1 VTTPTRG
8 AWTGRQLSGRYEV
21 HELIGRGGMAD
32 VYRGMDARLGRDVAI
47 KVLKSTLNSDQVSRD
62 RFRKEAMSA
71 SKMAH
76 PTIVRVFDA
85 GDEMDDTDGAPE
97 GQSTPFIVMEYVEG
111 KLLSDII
118 RRGSIDEAAALGIA
132 DGVLTA
138 LEFSHKEGIVHR
150 DIKPAN
156 IMITRTGG
164 VKVMDFGIATV
175 MADQVG
181 TGQAPSSILGTAL
194 YLSPEQAQ
202 GAEATAQSDLYSLGV
217 VLYEMIAGRP
227 PFQGESPVAVAYQHI
242 SEEPAPLKMQNP
254 RVTAGTAAIVAKLLD
269 KNPDNRFSSATLV
282 RKAMEALPPPSTSQS
297 EPETEVA
304 PPAHRPAATAS
315 QVAASTPPAR
325 KSDTVEPPPV
335 TGTIPQPTWQR
346 NDDPS
351 VDLPVPLGG
360 VSQSASVPKLAIG
373 LGSVLAIAMLVAIVV
388 WLFTLN
394 PATVINTQAPTIPDL
409 AGSSEQ
415 VAVAEITRLGL
426 VPAVVQRVDSTV
438 DVGTVVETIP
448 GPGIRVAIGERVQV
462 IVSAG
467 GSLIR
472 VPDVRNLP
480 SDEAAQRLV
489 SEGLAVAPFQ
499 EDYSPSLPA
508 GTVIQTSPAP
518 GEEAPG
524 NTEVVVTLSNGLVL
538 VPNVVNLMIGEA
550 NQLLAGP
557 DLQLTV
563 SPQADPTCTGGVV
576 RSQSLSPGEHPQRS
590 TITLVYCGASTFQP
604 IPEDT
609 PED

>member
-1 VTTPTRG
+1 MTTPIRG

-85 GDEMDDTDGAPE
+85 GDEVDDADGAPE
-97 GQSTPFIVMEYVEG
+97 GQTTPFIVMEYVEG

-118 RRGSIDEAAALGIA
+118 RRGAIDEAAALGIA

-138 LEFSHKEGIVHR
+138 LEFSHNEGIIHR

-175 MADQVG
+175 MADQAG

-202 GAEATAQSDLYSLGV
+202 GADATAQSDLYSLGV

-242 SEEPAPLKMQNP
+242 SEEPPPLRLQNP
-254 RVTAGTAAIVAKLLD
+254 HVTAGTAAIVAKLLD
-269 KNPDNRFSSATLV
+269 KDPQNRFSSATLV
-282 RKAMEALPPPSTSQS
+282 RKAMAALPPPSATTGTP
-297 EPETEVA
+297 EPESADKPLPET
-304 PPAHRPAATAS
+304 
-315 QVAASTPPAR
+315 STPKATSPAR
-325 KSDTVEPPPV
+325 GQERHKASEPPPV

-346 NDDPS
+346 TDDPS
-351 VDLPVPLGG
+351 VDLPIPLSG
-360 VSQSASVPKLAIG
+360 VGQSASVPRLAIG
-373 LGSVLAIAMLVAIVV
+373 LGSVLAIGMLIAIVV

-394 PATVINTQAPTIPDL
+394 PTTVINTQAPTIPNL
-409 AGSSEQ
+409 VGSSEEA
-415 VAVAEITRLGL
+415 AVAEITRLGL
-426 VPAVVQRVDSTV
+426 VPAIVEEVSSEFE
-438 DVGTVVETIP
+438 VGSVIETIP
-448 GPGIRVAIGERVQV
+448 APGIRVALGERVQIV
-462 IVSAG
+462 VSAG
-467 GSLIR
+467 DSLIR

-480 SDEAAQRLV
+480 SDEAAQRLITA
-489 SEGLAVAPFQ
+489 GLAVAPFQ
-499 EDYSPSLPA
+499 EDYSPNLPA
-508 GTVIQTSPAP
+508 GTVIDTLPAS
-518 GEEAPG
+518 GEEVAG
-524 NTEVVVTLSNGLVL
+524 NTEVVLTLSNGLVL
-538 VPNVVNLMIGEA
+538 VPNVVNLTIGEA
-550 NQLLAGP
+550 NPLLTGP
-557 DLQLTV
+557 SLQLSVTL
-563 SPQADPTCTGGVV
+563 QADPTCTGGVV
-576 RSQSLSPGEHPQRS
+576 RSQSLLPGEHPQRS
-590 TITLVYCGASTFQP
+590 TITLVYCGQPAFQP
-604 IPEDT
+604 PEN
-609 PED
+609 PEG

>member
-1 VTTPTRG
+1 MTTPTRG

-47 KVLKSTLNSDQVSRD
+47 KVLKSTLNSDKTSRD

-85 GDEMDDTDGAPE
+85 GDESDDSEGDQE
-97 GQSTPFIVMEYVEG
+97 GQTTPFIVMEYVEG

-118 RRGSIDEAAALGIA
+118 RRGTIDEAAALGIA

-138 LEFSHKEGIVHR
+138 LEFSHKEGIIHR

-175 MADQVG
+175 VADQVG

-202 GAEATAQSDLYSLGV
+202 GVEATAQSDLYSLGV

-242 SEEPAPLKMQNP
+242 SAEPAPLKLQNP
-254 RVTAGTAAIVAKLLD
+254 HVTAGTAAIVAKLLD
-269 KNPDNRFSSATLV
+269 KDPANRFSSATLV
-282 RKAMEALPPPSTSQS
+282 RKAMAALPPPTTSADATNPPASPATPAGKQEAASVAPTPPVTKQASS
-297 EPETEVA
+297 EPPT
-304 PPAHRPAATAS
+304 
-315 QVAASTPPAR
+315 
-325 KSDTVEPPPV
+325 V

-346 NDDPS
+346 NDDPA
-351 VDLPVPLGG
+351 VDLPLPLSGG
-360 VSQSASVPKLAIG
+360 GQSASVPKLAIT
-373 LGSVLAIAMLVAIVV
+373 LGSILAISMLVAIVV

-415 VAVAEITRLGL
+415 VAVAEVTRLGL
-426 VPAVVQRVDSTV
+426 VPAVVERVSSEV
-438 DVGTVVETIP
+438 DVGTVIETIP
-448 GPGIRVAIGERVQV
+448 GPGIRVALGERVQI

-480 SDEAAQRLV
+480 SDEAAQRLI
-489 SEGLAVAPFQ
+489 SAGLAVAPFQ
-499 EDYSPSLPA
+499 DDYSPNLPA
-508 GTVIQTSPAP
+508 GTVITTLPAP
-518 GEEAPG
+518 AEEVAG
-524 NTEVVVTLSNGLVL
+524 NTEIVLTLSNGLVL
-538 VPNVVNLMIGEA
+538 VPNVVNLTIGEA
-550 NQLLAGP
+550 NPLLTGP
-557 DLQLTV
+557 GLQLAV
-563 SPQADPTCTGGVV
+563 NLQADASCTGGVV
-576 RSQSLSPGEHPQRS
+576 RSQSLAPGEHPQRS
-590 TITLVYCGASTFQP
+590 TITLVYCGAATFEP
-604 IPEDT
+604 PAPEN
-609 PED
+609 PEG

>member
-85 GDEMDDTDGAPE
+85 GDETDDSWGEPE
-97 GQSTPFIVMEYVEG
+97 GQTTPFIVMEYVEG
-111 KLLSDII
+111 KLLSEII
-118 RRGSIDEAAALGIA
+118 RRGVIDEAAALGIA

-138 LEFSHKEGIVHR
+138 LEFSHKEGIIHR

-175 MADQVG
+175 LADQVG

-202 GAEATAQSDLYSLGV
+202 GLEATTQSDLYSLGV

-242 SEEPAPLKMQNP
+242 SEEPAPLKLQNP
-254 RVTAGTAAIVAKLLD
+254 NVTAGTAAIVAKLLD
-269 KNPDNRFSSATLV
+269 KDPARRFSSATLV
-282 RKAMEALPPPSTSQS
+282 RKAMEALPPPSAS
-297 EPETEVA
+297 
-304 PPAHRPAATAS
+304 PPAAEQEKPHNTPSMQKMEATVPPP
-315 QVAASTPPAR
+315 VARHP
-325 KSDTVEPPPV
+325 VEPPPV

-351 VDLPVPLGG
+351 VDLPIPLTGTA
-360 VSQSASVPKLAIG
+360 QSASVPKLAIG
-373 LGSVLAIAMLVAIVV
+373 LGSVLAISMLVAIVV

-394 PATVINTQAPTIPDL
+394 PATVINTQAPVIPDL
-409 AGSSEQ
+409 AGASQQ

-426 VPAVVQRVDSTV
+426 VPAVVEKLNTDV
-438 DVGTVVETIP
+438 DVGLVIETIP
-448 GPGIRVAIGERVQV
+448 GPGIRVALGERVQIV
-462 IVSAG
+462 VSAG
-467 GSLIR
+467 ASLVR

-480 SDEAAQRLV
+480 SDEAAQRLIAA
-489 SEGLAVAPFQ
+489 GLAVAPSQ
-499 EDYSPSLPA
+499 EDYSPNLAA

-518 GEEAPG
+518 GEEVAG
-524 NTEVVVTLSNGLVL
+524 NTEVIMTLSNGLVL
-538 VPNVVNLMIGEA
+538 VPNVVNLTIGEA
-550 NQLLAGP
+550 NLLLTGPNVQLSV
-557 DLQLTV
+557 T
-563 SPQADPTCTGGVV
+563 PQVDASCSGGVV
-576 RSQSLSPGEHPQRS
+576 RSQSLAPGEHPQRS
-590 TITLVYCGASTFQP
+590 TITLIYCGATTFEP
-604 IPEDT
+604 DPPE
-609 PED
+609 

>member
-1 VTTPTRG
+1 MMTPTRG
-8 AWTGRQLSGRYEV
+8 SWTGRQLSGRYEV

-85 GDEMDDTDGAPE
+85 GDEMDDTDGAPA
-97 GQSTPFIVMEYVEG
+97 GQTTPFIVMEYVEG

-118 RRGSIDEAAALGIA
+118 RRGVIDEAAALGIA

-138 LEFSHKEGIVHR
+138 LEFSHQEGIIHR

-181 TGQAPSSILGTAL
+181 VGQAPSSILGTAL

-202 GAEATAQSDLYSLGV
+202 GHEATAQSDLYSLGV

-242 SEEPAPLKMQNP
+242 SEEPPPLKLQNP
-254 RVTAGTAAIVAKLLD
+254 QVTAGTAAIVMKLLD
-269 KNPDNRFSSATLV
+269 KDPLKRFSSATLV
-282 RKAMEALPPPSTSQS
+282 RKALEALPPPQTST
-297 EPETEVA
+297 A
-304 PPAHRPAATAS
+304 PADQDKPMPAPAADTPTAS
-315 QVAASTPPAR
+315 PVSPPEKPA
-325 KSDTVEPPPV
+325 TVEPPPV

-351 VDLPVPLGG
+351 VDLPLPIGG
-360 VSQSASVPKLAIG
+360 NSQSASVPKLAIG
-373 LGSVLAIAMLVAIVV
+373 LGSVLAIGMLVAIVV

-426 VPAVVQRVDSTV
+426 VPAVVERLSSEVE
-438 DVGTVVETIP
+438 VGTVIETIP

-467 GSLIR
+467 GSLVR

-480 SDEAAQRLV
+480 SDEAAQRLIAA
-489 SEGLAVAPFQ
+489 GLAVAPFQ
-499 EDYSPSLPA
+499 EDYSPNLPA
-508 GTVIQTSPAP
+508 GTVIQTLPQP
-518 GEEAPG
+518 GDEVAG
-524 NTEVVVTLSNGLVL
+524 NTEVILTLSNGLVL
-538 VPNVVNLMIGEA
+538 VPNVVNLTIGEA
-550 NQLLAGP
+550 NPLLTGP
-557 DLQLTV
+557 GLQLTV
-563 SPQADPTCTGGVV
+563 TLQADPSCTGGVV

-590 TITLVYCGASTFQP
+590 NITLTYCGAAAFEPTEP
-604 IPEDT
+604 ENPED
-609 PED
+609 

>member
-1 VTTPTRG
+1 MTTPTRG

-47 KVLKSTLNSDQVSRD
+47 KVLKSTLNSDHVSRD

-111 KLLSDII
+111 KLLSEII
-118 RRGSIDEAAALGIA
+118 RRGTIDEAAALGIA

-138 LEFSHKEGIVHR
+138 LEFSHKEGIIHR

-202 GAEATAQSDLYSLGV
+202 GADATAQSDLYSLGV

-242 SEEPAPLKMQNP
+242 SEEPAPLKLQNP
-254 RVTAGTAAIVAKLLD
+254 QVTAGTAAIVAKLLD
-269 KNPDNRFSSATLV
+269 KDPTKRFSSATLV
-282 RKAMEALPPPSTSQS
+282 RKAMEALPPPSTSPTPNEAADTRPATTPS
-297 EPETEVA
+297 ENVSPAVTP
-304 PPAHRPAATAS
+304 PPASKKPVS
-315 QVAASTPPAR
+315 S
-325 KSDTVEPPPV
+325 EPPPV

-351 VDLPVPLGG
+351 VDLPIPLGAG
-360 VSQSASVPKLAIG
+360 AQSASVPKLAIG
-373 LGSVLAIAMLVAIVV
+373 LGSVLAIGMLVAIVV

-394 PATVINTQAPTIPDL
+394 PATVINTQAPIIPDL

-426 VPAVVQRVDSTV
+426 QPAVVDRVNSDV
-438 DVGTVVETIP
+438 EVGTVIETIP
-448 GPGIRVAIGERVQV
+448 GPGIRVAIGERVQI

-489 SEGLAVAPFQ
+489 SAGLAVAPFQ

-508 GTVIQTSPAP
+508 GTVIQTFPAP
-518 GEEAPG
+518 GEEVPG
-524 NTEVVVTLSNGLVL
+524 NTEVTVTLSNGLVL
-538 VPNVVNLMIGEA
+538 VPSVVNLTIGEA
-550 NQLLAGP
+550 NPLLAGP
-557 DLQLTV
+557 GLQLTV
-563 SPQADPTCTGGVV
+563 TLQADPTCTGGVV
-576 RSQSLSPGEHPQRS
+576 RSQSLSPGDHPQRS
-590 TITLVYCGASTFQP
+590 NITLVYCGAATFEP
-604 IPEDT
+604 PPPEN
-609 PED
+609 PEG

>member
-85 GDEMDDTDGAPE
+85 GDEMDNTDGAPE
-97 GQSTPFIVMEYVEG
+97 GQTTPFIVMEYVEG
-111 KLLSDII
+111 KLLSEII
-118 RRGSIDEAAALGIA
+118 RRGVIDEAAALGIA

-138 LEFSHKEGIVHR
+138 LEFSHKEGIIHR

-175 MADQVG
+175 MADHAGV
-181 TGQAPSSILGTAL
+181 GQAPSSILGTAL

-242 SEEPAPLKMQNP
+242 SEEPAPLKLQNP
-254 RVTAGTAAIVAKLLD
+254 QVTAGTAAIVMKLLD
-269 KNPDNRFSSATLV
+269 KDPARRFSSATLV
-282 RKAMEALPPPSTSQS
+282 RKAMEALPPPQASATPTES
-297 EPETEVA
+297 EAAPTPTPA
-304 PPAHRPAATAS
+304 PP
-315 QVAASTPPAR
+315 VAAGEPPVREHPRA
-325 KSDTVEPPPV
+325 TEPPPV

-346 NDDPS
+346 LDDPS
-351 VDLPVPLGG
+351 VDLPIPLGSG
-360 VSQSASVPKLAIG
+360 AQSASVPKLAIG
-373 LGSVLAIAMLVAIVV
+373 LGSVLAIGMLVAIVV

-394 PATVINTQAPTIPDL
+394 PTTVINTQAPTIPDL
-409 AGSSEQ
+409 AGSSQQ
-415 VAVAEITRLGL
+415 VAESEITRLGL
-426 VPAVVQRVDSTV
+426 VPAIVERVSSEV
-438 DVGTVVETIP
+438 EVGTVIETIP
-448 GPGIRVAIGERVQV
+448 GPGIRVALGERVQIV
-462 IVSAG
+462 VSAG

-480 SDEAAQRLV
+480 SDEASQRLI

-499 EDYSPSLPA
+499 EDYSPNLPA
-508 GTVIQTSPAP
+508 GTVMQTLPAP
-518 GEEAPG
+518 GEEVAG
-524 NTEVVVTLSNGLVL
+524 NTEVIMTLSNGLVL
-538 VPNVVNLMIGEA
+538 VPNVVNLTIGEA
-550 NQLLAGP
+550 NPLLTGP
-557 DLQLTV
+557 GLQLTV
-563 SPQADPTCTGGVV
+563 TLQADPTCTGGVV

-590 TITLVYCGASTFQP
+590 TITLVYCGAAAFEP
-604 IPEDT
+604 PAPENPD
-609 PED
+609 D

>member
-1 VTTPTRG
+1 MTTPKRG

-85 GDEMDDTDGAPE
+85 GDEVDDTDGAPE
-97 GQSTPFIVMEYVEG
+97 GQTTPFIVMEYVEG

-118 RRGSIDEAAALGIA
+118 RRGVIDEAAALGIA

-138 LEFSHKEGIVHR
+138 LEFSHKEGIIHR

-175 MADQVG
+175 MADQAG

-202 GAEATAQSDLYSLGV
+202 GVEATAQSDLYSLGV

-242 SEEPAPLKMQNP
+242 SEEPPPLKLQNTE
-254 RVTAGTAAIVAKLLD
+254 VTAGTAAIVAKLLD
-269 KNPDNRFSSATLV
+269 KDPANRFSSATLV
-282 RKAMEALPPPSTSQS
+282 RKAMESLPPPSPRTPPV
-297 EPETEVA
+297 EPEQKPTEAGPKEPTTPGPA
-304 PPAHRPAATAS
+304 PAKPRA
-315 QVAASTPPAR
+315 
-325 KSDTVEPPPV
+325 VEPPPV

-346 NDDPS
+346 SDEPS
-351 VDLPVPLGG
+351 VDLPIPLGG
-360 VSQSASVPKLAIG
+360 GAQSASVPKLAIG

-426 VPAVVQRVDSTV
+426 VPTVVERVNSEV
-438 DVGTVVETIP
+438 EVGTVIETVP

-480 SDEAAQRLV
+480 SDEASAQLIGA
-489 SEGLAVAPFQ
+489 GLAVAPFQ
-499 EDYSPSLPA
+499 EDYSPNLPA
-508 GTVIQTSPAP
+508 GTVINTLPAP
-518 GEEAPG
+518 GEQAPG
-524 NTEVVVTLSNGLVL
+524 NTEVILTLSNGLVL
-538 VPNVVNLMIGEA
+538 VPNVVNLTIGEA
-550 NQLLAGP
+550 NPLLTGP
-557 DLQLTV
+557 NLQLSVTL
-563 SPQADPTCTGGVV
+563 QADPTCTGGVV

-590 TITLVYCGASTFQP
+590 TITLVYCGAGAFEP
-604 IPEDT
+604 PAPEN
-609 PED
+609 PEG

>member
-1 VTTPTRG
+1 MTTPTRG

-85 GDEMDDTDGAPE
+85 GDEVDAADGAPE
-97 GQSTPFIVMEYVEG
+97 GQTTPFIVMEYVEG
-111 KLLSDII
+111 KLLSEII
-118 RRGSIDEAAALGIA
+118 RRGTIDEAAALGIA

-138 LEFSHKEGIVHR
+138 LEFSHKEGIIHR

-181 TGQAPSSILGTAL
+181 VGQAPSSILGTAL

-227 PFQGESPVAVAYQHI
+227 PFQGDSPVAVAYQHI
-242 SEEPAPLKMQNP
+242 SEEPAPLKLQNP
-254 RVTAGTAAIVAKLLD
+254 QVTAGTAAIVMKLLD
-269 KNPDNRFSSATLV
+269 KDPQKRFSSATLV
-282 RKAMEALPPPSTSQS
+282 RKAMEALPPPTTSTVAS
-297 EPETEVA
+297 EPKESTTTT
-304 PPAHRPAATAS
+304 PAEKPAAAPTPR
-315 QVAASTPPAR
+315 QPKPQST
-325 KSDTVEPPPV
+325 EPPPV
-335 TGTIPQPTWQR
+335 TGTIPQATWQR

-351 VDLPVPLGG
+351 VDLPIPLGH
-360 VSQSASVPKLAIG
+360 SAQSASVPKLAIG
-373 LGSVLAIAMLVAIVV
+373 LGSVLAIGMLVAIVV

-394 PATVINTQAPTIPDL
+394 PATVINTQAPTIPNL

-426 VPAVVQRVDSTV
+426 VPAVVERVNSEV
-438 DVGTVVETIP
+438 EVGTVVETIP
-448 GPGIRVAIGERVQV
+448 GPGIRVALGERVQV

-467 GSLIR
+467 GSLLR
-472 VPDVRNLP
+472 VPDVRNLQS
-480 SDEAAQRLV
+480 SDAAQRLV
-489 SEGLAVAPFQ
+489 SAGLAVAPFQ
-499 EDYSPSLPA
+499 EDYSPNLPA
-508 GTVIQTSPAP
+508 GTVISTLPAP
-518 GEEAPG
+518 GEEVPG
-524 NTEVVVTLSNGLVL
+524 NTEVVLTVSNGLVL
-538 VPNVVNLMIGEA
+538 VPNVVNLTIGEA
-550 NQLLAGP
+550 NPLLAGP
-557 DLQLTV
+557 GLQLSVTLQV
-563 SPQADPTCTGGVV
+563 DPSCTGGVV

-590 TITLVYCGASTFQP
+590 DITLVYCGAAAFEP
-604 IPEDT
+604 PAPEEN
-609 PED
+609 PEG

>member
-85 GDEMDDTDGAPE
+85 GDEMGDDDGAPE
-97 GQSTPFIVMEYVEG
+97 GQTTPFIVMEYVEG
-111 KLLSDII
+111 KLLSEII
-118 RRGSIDEAAALGIA
+118 RRGTIDEAAALGIA

-138 LEFSHKEGIVHR
+138 LEFSHQEGIIHR

-175 MADQVG
+175 MADQGGVS
-181 TGQAPSSILGTAL
+181 QAPSSILGTAL

-227 PFQGESPVAVAYQHI
+227 PFQAESPVAVAYQHI
-242 SEEPAPLKMQNP
+242 SEEPAPLKLQNP
-254 RVTAGTAAIVAKLLD
+254 QVTAGTAAIVAKLLD
-269 KNPDNRFSSATLV
+269 KDPAKRFSSATLV
-282 RKAMEALPPPSTSQS
+282 RKAMEALPPP
-297 EPETEVA
+297 A
-304 PPAHRPAATAS
+304 PATAAPELDKTS
-315 QVAASTPPAR
+315 AAPRPER
-325 KSDTVEPPPV
+325 PRVVEPPPV

-346 NDDPS
+346 SDDPS
-351 VDLPVPLGG
+351 VDLPIPLGG
-360 VSQSASVPKLAIG
+360 GAQSASVPKLAIG
-373 LGSVLAIAMLVAIVV
+373 LGSVLAIGMLVAIVL

-394 PATVINTQAPTIPDL
+394 PATIINTQAPTIPDL
-409 AGSSEQ
+409 AGATEQ

-426 VPAVVQRVDSTV
+426 VPAVVEKVNSDV
-438 DVGTVVETIP
+438 EVGTVIETIP
-448 GPGIRVAIGERVQV
+448 GPGIRVAIGERVQI

-467 GSLIR
+467 GSLVR
-472 VPDVRNLP
+472 VPDVRNLT
-480 SDEAAQRLV
+480 SDDAAQRLIDV
-489 SEGLAVAPFQ
+489 GLTVAPIQ
-499 EDYSPSLPA
+499 EDYSPNLPA
-508 GTVIQTSPAP
+508 GTVIQTLPAA
-518 GEEAPG
+518 GDEVAE
-524 NTEVVVTLSNGLVL
+524 NTEVTLVLSNGLVL
-538 VPNVVNLMIGEA
+538 VPNVVNLTIGEA
-550 NQLLAGP
+550 NPLLAGP
-557 DLQLTV
+557 GLQLSVTL
-563 SPQADPTCTGGVV
+563 QADPTCSGGVV
-576 RSQSLSPGEHPQRS
+576 LSQSLPPGEHPQRS
-590 TITLVYCGASTFQP
+590 TVTLVYCGAAVFVP
-604 IPEDT
+604 PAENPEG
-609 PED
+609 

>member
-1 VTTPTRG
+1 MTTPTRG

-85 GDEMDDTDGAPE
+85 GDEVDDTDGAPA
-97 GQSTPFIVMEYVEG
+97 GQTTPFIVMEYVEG
-111 KLLSDII
+111 KLLSEII
-118 RRGSIDEAAALGIA
+118 RRGAIDEAAALGIA

-138 LEFSHKEGIVHR
+138 LEFSHKEGIIHR

-181 TGQAPSSILGTAL
+181 VGQAPSSILGTAL

-242 SEEPAPLKMQNP
+242 SEEPAPLKLQNP
-254 RVTAGTAAIVAKLLD
+254 QVTAGTAAIVMKLLD
-269 KNPDNRFSSATLV
+269 KDPAKRFSSATLV
-282 RKAMEALPPPSTSQS
+282 RKAMEALPPPNTSAGPA
-297 EPETEVA
+297 EPEKPAGTTPAEKPAGA
-304 PPAHRPAATAS
+304 PTATPAQEKPRAP
-315 QVAASTPPAR
+315 
-325 KSDTVEPPPV
+325 EPPPV

-351 VDLPVPLGG
+351 VDLPIPLGQNA
-360 VSQSASVPKLAIG
+360 QSASVPKLAIG
-373 LGSVLAIAMLVAIVV
+373 LGSVLAIGMLVAIVV

-426 VPAVVQRVDSTV
+426 VPAVVERVSSEV
-438 DVGTVVETIP
+438 EVGTVIETIP
-448 GPGIRVAIGERVQV
+448 GPGIRVAIGERVQI

-472 VPDVRNLP
+472 VPDVRNLE
-480 SDEAAQRLV
+480 SSEAAQRLV
-489 SEGLAVAPFQ
+489 SAGLAVAPFQ
-499 EDYSPSLPA
+499 EDYSPNLPA
-508 GTVIQTSPAP
+508 GTVIQTLPAP
-518 GEEAPG
+518 GDEVPG
-524 NTEVVVTLSNGLVL
+524 NTEVILTLSNGLVL
-538 VPNVVNLMIGEA
+538 VPNVVNLTIGEA
-550 NQLLAGP
+550 NPLLTGP
-557 DLQLTV
+557 GLQLSVTL
-563 SPQADPTCTGGVV
+563 QADPSCTGGVV

-590 TITLVYCGASTFQP
+590 SITLVYCGASVFEP
-604 IPEDT
+604 PAPEEA
-609 PED
+609 PEG